1 MVPEVSVEWLP
12 TYSRHRVAWHRHE
25 QDVSVVV
32 DGWWA
37 ASYVV
42 LWMLVIA
49 LAAVVI
55 ALARQ
60 IGTLHMRLGPRGALE
75 MDDEGPPLGEA
86 PAPFE
91 TVAADGAPVTIG
103 GPGGGQ
109 LIMFVSPSCNMC
121 RDVLPALSVTASAAG
136 LKPFVV
142 SDSED
147 SASDLDPRRLKAPVV
162 ADLRLPQRYEIPGTP
177 YIVVTDSMG
186 VVRAK
191 GTVNNL
197 EQLEGLVDTAARRA
211 NLHPNAEVSE

>member
-1 MVPEVSVEWLP
+1 M
-12 TYSRHRVAWHRHE
+12 
-25 QDVSVVV
+25 

-86 PAPFE
+86 PEPLE
-91 TVAADGAPVTIG
+91 TVASDGAAVTIG
-103 GPGGGQ
+103 GPGQGQ
-109 LIMFVSPSCNMC
+109 LVMFVSPSCNMC
-121 RDVLPALSVTASAAG
+121 REVLPALSVTANAAG
-136 LKPFVV
+136 LKPYVV
-142 SDSED
+142 SDSEVYS
-147 SASDLDPRRLKAPVV
+147 SAELDPKRLKAPVV
-162 ADLRLPQRYEIPGTP
+162 ADARVPQRYKVPGTP
-177 YIVVTDSMG
+177 YIVVIDSMG

-191 GTVNNL
+191 GNVNNL
-197 EQLEGLVDTAARRA
+197 EQLEGLVDTAARRKY
-211 NLHPNAEVSE
+211 LPPHVEVSE

>member
-1 MVPEVSVEWLP
+1 M
-12 TYSRHRVAWHRHE
+12 
-25 QDVSVVV
+25 

-42 LWMLVIA
+42 LWLLVIA

-75 MDDEGPPLGEA
+75 VDDEGPPLGEA
-86 PAPFE
+86 PERLE
-91 TVAADGAPVTIG
+91 TSTTDGASVTVG
-103 GPGGGQ
+103 GPGTGQ
-109 LIMFVSPSCNMC
+109 LIMFVSPSCNLC
-121 RDVLPALSVTASAAG
+121 RDVLPALSVTAAGAG
-136 LKPFVV
+136 LQALVV
-142 SDSED
+142 SDSEPEPVEPE
-147 SASDLDPRRLKAPVV
+147 LDPSRLKAPVV
-162 ADLRLPQRYEIPGTP
+162 ADLRLPKRYAIPGTP

-197 EQLEGLVDTAARRA
+197 EQLEGLVDTAARRT
-211 NLHPNAEVSE
+211 NLQPQVEVTE

>member
-1 MVPEVSVEWLP
+1 
-12 TYSRHRVAWHRHE
+12 
-25 QDVSVVV
+25 V

-37 ASYVV
+37 ASYLV

-86 PAPFE
+86 PEPYEAL
-91 TVAADGAPVTIG
+91 AADGARVTIG

-121 RDVLPALSVTASAAG
+121 REVLPALSVTANAAG

-142 SDSED
+142 SDSDVD
-147 SASDLDPRRLKAPVV
+147 SSSELDPRRLKAPVV
-162 ADLRLPQRYEIPGTP
+162 ADIRLQQRYEIPGTP

-197 EQLEGLVDTAARRA
+197 EQLEGLVDTAARRK
-211 NLHPNAEVSE
+211 NLQPNVEVSE